1 MENAIPQ
8 RIFDSMR
15 QYPPFS
21 LMKDADLM
29 QIAERISIRYVAKD
43 QWVFQAEDPVQKKI
57 YFVQEGA
64 IHLLRQAQAISQ
76 LVEAC
81 DQGEIF
87 GLGPLVGSTHYQL
100 SAKAE
105 EDSLIYII
113 PLAVLQPI
121 IEKQPKV
128 SWYFAQSF
136 AAGKYATPN
145 VQGPPTL
152 FWQEQQ
158 KQQQAF
164 QLVEIQSI
172 EHSRKAV
179 SCKPGTSIQDA
190 ARIMREQSVGSIII
204 SNQEKHPVGIITD
217 RDLRNK
223 VVSGDHRLSDA
234 VDLIMSKPVIT
245 VKTDVTIAEV
255 QILMMKHRI
264 HHLVLTQTGQPDS
277 PVLGVISEHDL
288 LVIQGNNP
296 AVLIREISRS
306 KDGEELGRI
315 REKAEG
321 LLRKYLYQ
329 EVAIGFIC
337 SIITQIND
345 AIIERAI
352 ELAKVAMD
360 EEGHEAP
367 AVQWCWLAL
376 GSEGRE
382 EQLLRTDQD
391 SALVFED
398 VEATQ
403 LADVKAY
410 FLHLATKVT
419 KFLHQCG
426 FAYCPGD
433 MMASNP
439 QWCLPLDAWKKQ
451 FSGWIFAPSQQ
462 HVLYSNIFF
471 DFRPIYGEFQLA
483 KELSNHIFQATGERD
498 IFLSFM
504 AKNALETP
512 APLTFFRQF
521 MVERGGEHKDQF
533 DIKSRAMMPLADA
546 ARVLILSA
554 QVPQINNTFRR
565 FDKLAELEPQNRA
578 LFEQAAD
585 AYEILVRYRA
595 LQGLKNKNSGR
606 YFKPSE
612 LSKME
617 RLNLRN
623 SFKPLRELQDLLTV
637 RFRLNFLI

>member
-8 RIFDSMR
+8 RVFDSMR

-21 LMKDADLM
+21 LMISTDLM
-29 QIAERISIRYVAKD
+29 HIAEKISIRFVAKD
-43 QWVFQAEDPVQKKI
+43 QWVFRAKDPVQKQI

-64 IHLLRQAQAISQ
+64 IHMLKEDQGAAQ

-87 GLGPLVGSTHYQL
+87 GLGPLLEISHYRL

-113 PLAVLQPI
+113 PQEILLPI
-121 IEKQPKV
+121 IEKQSKV

-136 AAGKYATPN
+136 AAGKYATPDL
-145 VQGPPTL
+145 QGPPTL

-158 KQQQAF
+158 RQQQAF
-164 QLVEIQSI
+164 ELVEIQSI
-172 EHSRKAV
+172 DHSREPVCCA
-179 SCKPGTSIQDA
+179 PGISIQA
-190 ARIMREQSVGSIII
+190 AAQIMRDKSVGSIII
-204 SNQEKHPVGIITD
+204 ADEDQHAVGIITD

-223 VVSGDHRLSDA
+223 VVSGSYPLSA
-234 VDLIMSKPVIT
+234 SVDLIMSKPVIT
-245 VKTDVTIAEV
+245 VKPEVTIAEV

-264 HHLVLTQTGQPDS
+264 HHLVLTQTGKPNS
-277 PVLGVISEHDL
+277 PVVGVISEHDL

-306 KDGEELGRI
+306 QDGEELKRI

-321 LLRKYLYQ
+321 LLKRYLYQ
-329 EVAIGFIC
+329 EVAIGFIS
-337 SIITQIND
+337 SIMTQIND
-345 AIIERAI
+345 AIIEQAI
-352 ELAKVAMD
+352 RLALQEMLA
-360 EEGHEAP
+360 EGKESP
-367 AVQWCWLAL
+367 GVNWCWLAL

-391 SALVFED
+391 NALVFED
-398 VEATQ
+398 VSAEHMEE
-403 LADVKAY
+403 VKAY
-410 FLHLATKVT
+410 FLLLAKKVT
-419 KFLHQCG
+419 GLLNQCG
-426 FAYCPGD
+426 FEYCPGD

-439 QWCLPLDAWKKQ
+439 QWCLPLNAWKKQ

-471 DFRPIYGEFQLA
+471 DFRPIYGTFELA
-483 KELSNHIFQATGERD
+483 EELSDHIFQATGERD

-504 AKNALETP
+504 AKNALQTP

-521 MVERGGEHKDQF
+521 MVERSGEHKDQF

-546 ARVLILSA
+546 ARVLILAA

-595 LQGLKNKNSGR
+595 LQGLKNRNSGR
-606 YFKPSE
+606 FFKPSE

>member
-8 RIFDSMR
+8 RVYDSMR

-21 LMKDADLM
+21 LMTSTDLM
-29 QIAERISIRYVAKD
+29 HIAEKISIRFVPKD
-43 QWVFQAEDPVQKKI
+43 HWVFQAKDPVQKQI
-57 YFVQEGA
+57 YFLQEGA
-64 IHLLRQAQAISQ
+64 IHLLKEDQGTTQ

-87 GLGPLVGSTHYQL
+87 GLGPLLEITHYRL

-105 EDSLIYII
+105 EDSLLYTI
-113 PLAVLQPI
+113 PQEILLPI
-121 IEKQPKV
+121 IEKQSKV

-145 VQGPPTL
+145 LQGPPTL
-152 FWQEQQ
+152 FWREQQ
-158 KQQQAF
+158 QQQQAF
-164 QLVEIQSI
+164 ELVEIQSI
-172 EHSRKAV
+172 DHSRDPVCCA
-179 SCKPGTSIQDA
+179 PGTSIQA
-190 ARIMREQSVGSIII
+190 AAQIMRDKSVGSIII
-204 SNQEKHPVGIITD
+204 TDENQYAVGIITD

-223 VVSGDHRLSDA
+223 VVSGTYQLSDA

-245 VKTDVTIAEV
+245 AKPDVTIAEV

-264 HHLVLTQTGQPDS
+264 HHLVLTQTGKPDS
-277 PVLGVISEHDL
+277 PVGGVISEHDL

-306 KDGEELGRI
+306 QDGEELKRI

-321 LLRKYLYQ
+321 LLKKYLYQ
-329 EVAIGFIC
+329 EVAIGFIS
-337 SIITQIND
+337 SIMTQIND
-345 AIIERAI
+345 AIIEQAI
-352 ELAKVAMD
+352 HLAQQEMLA
-360 EEGHEAP
+360 EGKKSP
-367 AVQWCWLAL
+367 GVKWCWLAL

-391 SALVFED
+391 NALVFED
-398 VEATQ
+398 VAKDQQEE
-403 LADVKAY
+403 VKAY
-410 FLHLATKVT
+410 FLDLAKKVT
-419 KFLHQCG
+419 RYLYQCG
-426 FAYCPGD
+426 FEYCPGD

-471 DFRPIYGEFQLA
+471 DFRPIYGEFKLA
-483 KELSNHIFQATGERD
+483 EELSNHIFQATGERD

-521 MVERGGEHKDQF
+521 MVERSGEHKDQF

-546 ARVLILSA
+546 ARVLILAA

-595 LQGLKNKNSGR
+595 LQGLRNQNSGR
-606 YFKPSE
+606 FFKPSE

>member
-8 RIFDSMR
+8 RVYDSMR

-21 LMKDADLM
+21 LMMSTDLM
-29 QIAERISIRYVAKD
+29 RIAEKISIRFVAKD
-43 QWVFQAEDPVQKKI
+43 QWVFRAKDPVLKQI
-57 YFVQEGA
+57 YFLQEGA
-64 IHLLRQAQAISQ
+64 IHLLNEDQGTAQ

-87 GLGPLVGSTHYQL
+87 GLGPLLELTHYRL
-100 SAKAE
+100 SARAE
-105 EDSLIYII
+105 EDSLIYAI
-113 PLAVLQPI
+113 PQQILLPV
-121 IEKQPKV
+121 IEKQSQV

-136 AAGKYATPN
+136 AAGKYATPSL
-145 VQGPPTL
+145 QDPPSL

-164 QLVEIQSI
+164 ELVEIQSI
-172 EHSRKAV
+172 QHSRKAV
-179 SCKPGTSIQDA
+179 WCRPGTLIQTA
-190 ARIMREQSVGSIII
+190 AQTMREKSVGSIII
-204 SNQEKHPVGIITD
+204 ANEDQHPLGIITD

-223 VVSGDHRLSDA
+223 VVSGDYPLSDT
-234 VDLIMSKPVIT
+234 VDRIMSQPVISARP
-245 VKTDVTIAEV
+245 DVTIAEV

-264 HHLVLTQTGQPDS
+264 HHLVLTETGKPDA
-277 PVLGVISEHDL
+277 PVIGVISEHDL

-296 AVLIREISRS
+296 AVLIREIRRS
-306 KDGEELGRI
+306 QDGAELKRI

-321 LLRKYLYQ
+321 LLKKYLYQ
-329 EVAIGFIC
+329 EVAIGFI
-337 SIITQIND
+337 SSMMTQIND
-345 AIIERAI
+345 AIIEQAI
-352 ELAKVAMD
+352 HLSEQDLL
-360 EEGHEAP
+360 EEGKESP
-367 AVQWCWLAL
+367 GVNWCWLAL

-391 SALVFED
+391 NALVFED
-398 VEATQ
+398 VAPDQ
-403 LADVKAY
+403 QAAVKAY
-410 FLHLATKVT
+410 FLDLAKKVSGY
-419 KFLHQCG
+419 LYQCG
-426 FAYCPGD
+426 FDYCPGD

-471 DFRPIYGEFQLA
+471 DFRPIYGDFKLSE
-483 KELSNHIFQATGERD
+483 ELSDHIFQATGERD

-521 MVERGGEHKDQF
+521 MVERSGEHKDQF

-546 ARVLILSA
+546 ARVLILAA

-595 LQGLKNKNSGR
+595 LQGLKNQNSGR
-606 YFKPSE
+606 FFKPSE

>member
-21 LMKDADLM
+21 LMKDLDLM
-29 QIAERISIRYVAKD
+29 QIAERIRIRFVAKD
-43 QWVFQAEDPVQKKI
+43 QWVFQAQDTVQKQI

-64 IHLLRQAQAISQ
+64 IHLLQQQQEPAQ

-87 GLGPLVGSTHYQL
+87 GLGSLVDSTHYQL
-100 SAKAE
+100 GARAQ

-113 PLAVLQPI
+113 PQQILQPI

-145 VQGPPTL
+145 SFGPPTL
-152 FWQEQQ
+152 FWQAQQ
-158 KQQQAF
+158 RQEQAF
-164 QLVEIQSI
+164 ELLEIQSI
-172 EHSRKAV
+172 DHSRKPV
-179 SCKPGTSIQDA
+179 SCPPGTPINTA
-190 ARIMREQSVGSIII
+190 AQIMRDQSVGSIII
-204 SNQEKHPVGIITD
+204 TNEDEQAVGIITD

-223 VVSGDHRLSDA
+223 VVSGDHALSDS

-245 VKTDVTIAEV
+245 AKSDVTVAEV
-255 QILMMKHRI
+255 QMLMMKHRI
-264 HHLVLTQTGQPDS
+264 HHLVLTRTGRSDA
-277 PVLGVISEHDL
+277 PVLGLISEHDL

-321 LLRKYLYQ
+321 LLSKYLYQ
-329 EVAIGFIC
+329 EVAIGFIS
-337 SIITQIND
+337 SIMTQIND

-352 ELAKVAMD
+352 QLAL
-360 EEGHEAP
+360 EEMEKEGKEDP
-367 AVQWCWLAL
+367 GVKWCWLAL

-391 SALVFED
+391 NALVFED
-398 VEATQ
+398 VDLERQ
-403 LADVKAY
+403 EEVKAY
-410 FLHLATKVT
+410 FLLLAKEVTHL
-419 KFLHQCG
+419 LYQCG
-426 FAYCPGD
+426 FEYCPGD

-471 DFRPIYGEFQLA
+471 DFRPIYGAFELA
-483 KELSNHIFQATGERD
+483 KDLSNHIFQATGERD

-504 AKNALETP
+504 AKNALQTP

-521 MVERGGEHKDQF
+521 MVERSGEHKDQF

-546 ARVLILSA
+546 ARVLILAA

-595 LQGLKNKNSGR
+595 LQGLQNQNSGR

>member
-8 RIFDSMR
+8 RVFDSMR

-21 LMKDADLM
+21 LMTSTDLM
-29 QIAERISIRYVAKD
+29 RIAEKISIRFVAKD
-43 QWVFQAEDPVQKKI
+43 QWVFRAKNPVQKQI

-64 IHLLRQAQAISQ
+64 IHLLKEKQGTEQ

-87 GLGPLVGSTHYQL
+87 GLGPLLEISNYRL

-113 PLAVLQPI
+113 PQQILQPI
-121 IEKQPKV
+121 IEKQSRV

-136 AAGKYATPN
+136 AAGKYATPSLE
-145 VQGPPTL
+145 GPPTL

-158 KQQQAF
+158 KQQRAF
-164 QLVEIQSI
+164 ELVEIQSI
-172 EHSRKAV
+172 DHSRAPV
-179 SCKPGTSIQDA
+179 CCAPGTAIQTA
-190 ARIMREQSVGSIII
+190 AQIMRDKSVGSIII
-204 SNQEKHPVGIITD
+204 VNEDQQAVGIITD

-223 VVSGDHRLSDA
+223 VVSGVCPLSAA

-245 VKTDVTIAEV
+245 ATPAVTIAEV

-264 HHLVLTQTGQPDS
+264 HHLVLTQTGKPDS
-277 PVLGVISEHDL
+277 PVIGVISEHDL

-306 KDGEELGRI
+306 QDGEELKRI
-315 REKAEG
+315 RGKAEG
-321 LLRKYLYQ
+321 LLKKYLYQ
-329 EVAIGFIC
+329 EVAIGFI
-337 SIITQIND
+337 STIMTQIND
-345 AIIERAI
+345 AIIEQAI
-352 ELAKVAMD
+352 HLAQQEML
-360 EEGHEAP
+360 EEGKESP
-367 AVQWCWLAL
+367 EVKWCWLAL

-391 SALVFED
+391 NALVFED
-398 VEATQ
+398 VPSDQ
-403 LADVKAY
+403 LETIKAY
-410 FLHLATKVT
+410 FLDLAKKVT
-419 KFLHQCG
+419 HLLNVCG
-426 FAYCPGD
+426 FEYCPGD

-439 QWCLPLDAWKKQ
+439 HWCLPLDAWKKQ
-451 FSGWIFAPSQQ
+451 FAGWIFAPSQQ

-471 DFRPIYGEFQLA
+471 DFRPIYGEFKLA
-483 KELSNHIFQATGERD
+483 EELSDHIFQATGERD

-504 AKNALETP
+504 AKNALETS

-521 MVERGGEHKDQF
+521 MVERSGEHKDQF

-546 ARVLILSA
+546 ARVLILAA

-565 FDKLAELEPQNRA
+565 FDKLAALEPQNRA

-595 LQGLKNKNSGR
+595 LQGLKNQNSGR
-606 YFKPSE
+606 FFKPTE

>member
-1 MENAIPQ
+1 MDNAIPQ
-8 RIFDSMR
+8 RVFDSM
-15 QYPPFS
+15 QLYPPFS
-21 LMKDADLM
+21 LMVSTDLM
-29 QIAERISIRYVAKD
+29 HIAEKISIRFVAKD
-43 QWVFQAEDPVQKKI
+43 QWVFRAKDPVQKQI

-64 IHLLRQAQAISQ
+64 IHLLKKDQSTEQ

-87 GLGPLVGSTHYQL
+87 GLGPLLELTHYRL
-100 SAKAE
+100 SAKAA
-105 EDSLIYII
+105 EDSLIYTI
-113 PLAVLQPI
+113 PQHILLPI
-121 IEKQPKV
+121 IEKQSKI

-136 AAGKYATPN
+136 AAGKYATPDI
-145 VQGPPTL
+145 QGPPTL
-152 FWQEQQ
+152 FWQEQRR
-158 KQQQAF
+158 QQQAF
-164 QLVEIQSI
+164 ELVEIQSI
-172 EHSRKAV
+172 DHSRAPV
-179 SCKPGTSIQDA
+179 CCAPGTSIQA
-190 ARIMREQSVGSIII
+190 AAQIMRDKSVGSIII
-204 SNQEKHPVGIITD
+204 TNDDKHAVGIITD

-223 VVSGDHRLSDA
+223 VVSGSHPLSA
-234 VDLIMSKPVIT
+234 SVDLIMSKPVIT
-245 VKTDVTIAEV
+245 AKPEVTIAEV
-255 QILMMKHRI
+255 QILMMKNRI
-264 HHLVLTQTGQPDS
+264 HHLVLTPTGKPNS
-277 PVLGVISEHDL
+277 PVVGVISEHDL

-306 KDGEELGRI
+306 QDGEELKRI

-321 LLRKYLYQ
+321 LLKRYLYQ
-329 EVAIGFIC
+329 EVAIGFIS
-337 SIITQIND
+337 SIMTQIND
-345 AIIERAI
+345 AIIEQAI
-352 ELAKVAMD
+352 CLAQQEMLNEG
-360 EEGHEAP
+360 EESPG
-367 AVQWCWLAL
+367 VKWCWMAL

-391 SALVFED
+391 NALVFED
-398 VEATQ
+398 VAPEQ
-403 LADVKAY
+403 MEEVKAY
-410 FLHLATKVT
+410 FLLLAKKVT
-419 KFLHQCG
+419 QLLNQCG
-426 FAYCPGD
+426 FEYCPGD

-471 DFRPIYGEFQLA
+471 DFRPIYGDFELA
-483 KELSNHIFQATGERD
+483 EELSDHIFQATGERD

-504 AKNALETP
+504 AKNALQTP

-521 MVERGGEHKDQF
+521 MVERSGEHKDQF

-546 ARVLILSA
+546 ARVLILAA

-595 LQGLKNKNSGR
+595 LQGLKNRNSGR
-606 YFKPSE
+606 FFKPSE

>member
-8 RIFDSMR
+8 RVFDSM
-15 QYPPFS
+15 QLYPPFS
-21 LMKDADLM
+21 LMKATDLM
-29 QIAERISIRYVAKD
+29 RMAEKVRIRYVAKD
-43 QWVFQAEDPVQKKI
+43 QWIFQTDEAVHEHI

-64 IHLLRQAQAISQ
+64 VHLLQSDKGQPQ

-87 GLGPLVGSTHYQL
+87 GLGPLVASKNYKL

-105 EDSLIYII
+105 EACLVYII
-113 PLAVLQPI
+113 PLEVLQPI
-121 IEKQPKV
+121 IEGAPKIA
-128 SWYFAQSF
+128 WYFAQSF
-136 AAGKYATPN
+136 AAGKYTEHASSS
-145 VQGPPTL
+145 PPTL
-152 FWQEQQ
+152 FWQANQR
-158 KQQQAF
+158 QQQAF
-164 QLVEIQSI
+164 ELVEIQSLD
-172 EHSRKAV
+172 HSREAICC
-179 SCKPGTSIQDA
+179 SPGTNIQA
-190 ARIMREQSVGSIII
+190 AAQIMRKNNVGSIII
-204 SNQEKHPVGIITD
+204 ADTNQHPLGIITD

-223 VVSGDHRLSDA
+223 VVTGNHTLSES
-234 VDLIMSKPVIT
+234 VNTIMSSPVIT
-245 VKTDVTIAEV
+245 TAPDVTIADV

-264 HHLVLTQTGQPDS
+264 HHLVLTENGKGDT
-277 PVLGVISEHDL
+277 PVHGVISEHDL

-306 KDGEELGRI
+306 QDGEELRRI

-321 LLRKYLYQ
+321 LLQKYLFQ
-329 EVAIGFIC
+329 EVAIGFIS
-337 SIITQIND
+337 SIMTQIND
-345 AIIERAI
+345 AIIERSI
-352 ELAKVAMD
+352 DLAQAQM
-360 EEGHEAP
+360 EQEGYTSPE
-367 AVQWCWLAL
+367 VKWCWLAL

-391 SALVFED
+391 NALVFDNVDAE
-398 VEATQ
+398 Q
-403 LADVKAY
+403 LESVKSY
-410 FLHLATKVT
+410 FLLLAKKTT
-419 KFLHQCG
+419 ALLYSCG
-426 FAYCPGD
+426 FEYCPGD

-439 QWCLPLDAWKKQ
+439 DWCLPLEDWKKQ
-451 FSGWIFAPSQQ
+451 FSKWIFAPSQQ

-471 DFRPIYGEFQLA
+471 DFRPIYGDLSLA
-483 KELSNHIFQATGERD
+483 KSLSDHIFEATGERD

-521 MVERGGEHKDQF
+521 MVERSGEHKDQF

-546 ARVLILSA
+546 ARVLILAA
-554 QVPQINNTFRR
+554 QIPQVNNTFQR
-565 FDKLAELEPQNRA
+565 FDKLAALEPQNRA
-578 LFEQAAD
+578 LFQQAAD
-585 AYEILVRYRA
+585 AYEILIRYRA